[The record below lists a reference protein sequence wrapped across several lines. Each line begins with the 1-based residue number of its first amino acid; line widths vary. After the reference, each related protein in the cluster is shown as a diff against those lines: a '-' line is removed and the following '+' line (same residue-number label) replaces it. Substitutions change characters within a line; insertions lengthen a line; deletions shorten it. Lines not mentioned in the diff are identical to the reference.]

1 MRVGELFWVL
11 GKRQE
16 VRVVRLDIFDKKS
29 EENERWS
36 CERKK
41 DREEDI

>member
-1 MRVGELFWVL
+1 MREGAVRVGELFWVL

-29 EENERWS
+29 E
-36 CERKK
+36 KK
-41 DREEDI
+41 GEMEL

>member
-16 VRVVRLDIFDKKS
+16 VRAVRLDIFDRKS
-29 EENERWS
+29 EENERRS
-36 CERKK
+36 CEKKK